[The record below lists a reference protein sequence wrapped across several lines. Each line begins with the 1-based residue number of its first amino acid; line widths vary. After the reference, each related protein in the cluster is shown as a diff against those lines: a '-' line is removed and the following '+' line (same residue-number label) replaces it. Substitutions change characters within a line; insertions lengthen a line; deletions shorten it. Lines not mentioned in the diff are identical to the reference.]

1 MENAFHLIISAKV
14 KVIVEKNRNATME
27 SVLINAWVS
36 NVLVNNVNKA
46 NVFSESVKKM
56 NNVQKDLSVKIK
68 YVLLI
73 FNYVLL
79 VLNIMLTHALNLGQM
94 IKTALSL

>member
-1 MENAFHLIISAKV
+1 MENAFHLIINAKF

-46 NVFSESVKKM
+46 NVFLESVKKM
-56 NNVQKDLSVKIK
+56 NNVQKDLSVKMK

-79 VLNIMLTHALNLGQM
+79 VLNIKLTHALNLGQM

>member
-1 MENAFHLIISAKV
+1 MENAFHLIINAKV

-46 NVFSESVKKM
+46 NVFLESVKKM
-56 NNVQKDLSVKIK
+56 NNVQKDLSVKMK

-79 VLNIMLTHALNLGQM
+79 VLNIKLTHALNLGQM
-94 IKTALSL
+94 IKTVLSL